1 MRLEVKF
8 NTTYDSDLHKTRA
21 AAVKAAQSV
30 EAVLKVPPPVCHL
43 TGYGTTSI
51 EYVLWFWIKD
61 AATGPT
67 GVRSAVMIALWDT
80 FANEGIKLPTPG
92 ATRVILEQP
101 KT

>member
-21 AAVKAAQSV
+21 AAVQAALSV
-30 EAVLKVPPPVCHL
+30 NEVLKVPPPVCHL
-43 TGYGTTSI
+43 TGYGSSAI

-67 GVRSAVMIALWDT
+67 SVRSAVMIALWDT
-80 FANEGIKLPTPG
+80 FEREGISLPKPG
-92 ATRVILEQP
+92 AARIIVEQA
-101 KT
+101 K